1 MQKKMILRSA
11 KSVREPARVALEI
24 EDGRR
29 SDAALWS
36 AVASV
41 SATPLSDG
49 LRVGLGRASPTRGP
63 SESGV
68 ALTLP
73 AALQGALRTE
83 FIQRDWLNCVITEAR
98 LATFI
103 KIPAFPKIILRFIED
118 LNPHLFCASSRA
130 FTSSHS

>member
-1 MQKKMILRSA
+1 MECGGKRQRDTA
-11 KSVREPARVALEI
+11 FV
-24 EDGRR
+24 
-29 SDAALWS
+29 
-36 AVASV
+36 
-41 SATPLSDG
+41 
-49 LRVGLGRASPTRGP
+49 RVGRARSTPPDPPAEP
-63 SESGV
+63 SEGGV